1 MTDVFITELLMI
13 SIRTIALLVGPLL
26 LTIIVVAILS
36 NVLQTVTQIK
46 DPSLAFV
53 PKVVAATLVIVL
65 AAPWFL
71 QLLESYGR
79 GMLSLISRGPM

>member
-71 QLLESYGR
+71 QLIESYGR